1 MKLVTGNYTISIMSS
16 GYVTQNMTLFIRS
29 GSNVEII
36 VNLQKT
42 HSSSSDS
49 QLGIYAVMVG
59 AGALVGILW
68 GAMVFRKK

>member
-1 MKLVTGNYTISIMSS
+1 
-16 GYVTQNMTLFIRS
+16 MTLFIRS

-42 HSSSSDS
+42 HSSSSVS
-49 QLGIYAVMVG
+49 QLGIYAIMVG